1 MSAFRDLW
9 RYLHALLINSY
20 DVFFQ
25 KLSMRH
31 LGDLDSMSGPM
42 DGLTV
47 IVTGPTSGIG
57 KETAA
62 VLARKGATV
71 VLACRNS
78 SRGNALKAE
87 LEAAAKAAGSATPL
101 LEVRILDLASMASV
115 RSFASSWEAEGRA
128 LHVLVNNA
136 GILGMGVSREETED
150 GFESHM
156 GSNYLGHFLLTTM
169 LLPALQRGGGERAG
183 AWTDQ
188 AYGQSKLAQIMFTRE
203 LNKRLAD
210 ADIHNVTALAL
221 HPGMVLTNVVRSLPA
236 LVQTA
241 YKAALS
247 ALLLSPSQGARAST
261 YCACNPRAPHKSH
274 HTGGYLSSNCIPVQP
289 SPAAKDPVAAR
300 WLWQWSVQQTKLDP
314 QFQL

>member
-1 MSAFRDLW
+1 
-9 RYLHALLINSY
+9 
-20 DVFFQ
+20 
-25 KLSMRH
+25 
-31 LGDLDSMSGPM
+31 MSGPM

-169 LLPALQRGGGERAG
+169 LLPALQRGAESAQERG
-183 AWTDQ
+183 ARVVSVSSMVHWMACEGVSQSDPHLALPGAYRTDQ